1 MTNIARRGLIAL
13 AGLAA
18 VGVGC
23 VTKRELYGGEG
34 YGIGAINFGSTEL
47 EEIRV
52 SGVGDDRD
60 TYHAQ
65 AGQRPFKGARPSFPN
80 PDTAPDNNQRI
91 PNAVSVS
98 WRDMPAQGQP
108 SEPRPR
114 FATHPRYRLRRWQL
128 DRPSAVRNR
137 YLPRQPTQATLRQQ
151 RFQEAK
157 HRQDRGRS
165 EGGNQQRP
173 TPIPSDDRG
182 RLQAEKSHD
191 GTDERWPYDRR
202 DHPPRCD
209 RVRRAREWRASPPAW
224 ARGRNSSTSTG
235 SRCQRCVRHR
245 W

>member
-34 YGIGAINFGSTEL
+34 YGIGAINFGKTEL

-98 WRDMPAQGQP
+98 WKEMPAQGQP
-108 SEPRPR
+108 SYTGTQRGPFLVDIRSRIPPEVLRQARTSGFFVEIGIEINDGPIVMNW
-114 FATHPRYRLRRWQL
+114 RLVDYEMDKPKGQKK
-128 DRPSAVRNR
+128 AVR
-137 YLPRQPTQATLRQQ
+137 Q
-151 RFQEAK
+151 
-157 HRQDRGRS
+157 
-165 EGGNQQRP
+165 GGD
-173 TPIPSDDRG
+173 SF
-182 RLQAEKSHD
+182 K
-191 GTDERWPYDRR
+191 
-202 DHPPRCD
+202 
-209 RVRRAREWRASPPAW
+209 
-224 ARGRNSSTSTG
+224 
-235 SRCQRCVRHR
+235 
-245 W
+245 